1 MAEVKRLMTFPDDFV
16 VTGSRREQ
24 QLQLGNAVPP
34 RLGMTVARAVVEEL
48 TRLECVDGSSVL
60 AA

>member
-1 MAEVKRLMTFPDDFV
+1 MTFPDDFNV
-16 VTGSRREQ
+16 LGSRREQ

-34 RLGMTVARAVVEEL
+34 LLAEKVAGAIADEL
-48 TRLECVDGSSVL
+48 RRVGAAAAPAAL

>member
-1 MAEVKRLMTFPDDFV
+1 MTFPDEFV
-16 VTGSRREQ
+16 VLGSRREQ

-34 RLGMTVARAVVEEL
+34 KLAEAVARSVADELVRLGAVERQGAVAI
-48 TRLECVDGSSVL
+48 

>member
-1 MAEVKRLMTFPDDFV
+1 MKRLMTFPDDYAV
-16 VTGSRREQ
+16 CGSRRDQ

-34 RLGMTVARAVVEEL
+34 LLAERMARQVAAELRRLGVVRSVA
-48 TRLECVDGSSVL
+48 L